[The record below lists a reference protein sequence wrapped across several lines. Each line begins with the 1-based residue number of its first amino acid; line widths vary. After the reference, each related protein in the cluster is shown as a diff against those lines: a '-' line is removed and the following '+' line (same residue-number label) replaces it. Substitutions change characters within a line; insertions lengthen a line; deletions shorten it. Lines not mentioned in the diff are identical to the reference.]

1 MKQLHEYD
9 TPETSPYRGVWATSW
24 SSGISIYE
32 HARSLEQRL
41 AACRDALQNLS
52 KLNLCGRAYEEIEQT
67 LTLTAPK

>member
-1 MKQLHEYD
+1 MKQLHEYA
-9 TPETSPYRGVWATSW
+9 TPETESEYAIGWLNDEEARDF
-24 SSGISIYE
+24 
-32 HARSLEQRL
+32 ARSLEQRL